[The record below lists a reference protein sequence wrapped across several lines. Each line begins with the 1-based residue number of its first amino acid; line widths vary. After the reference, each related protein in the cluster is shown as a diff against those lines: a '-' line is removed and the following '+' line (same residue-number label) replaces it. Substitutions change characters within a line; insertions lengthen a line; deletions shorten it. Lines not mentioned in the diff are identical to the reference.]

1 MSSHPQ
7 RQPATQHHLYQLQ
20 HRGGPTTAGA
30 VRSEPEVVRIGL
42 LGGFRLWIGPRLIK
56 EDRWR
61 LRKARS
67 LLKLLALASG
77 HSLHREQVMETLWPG
92 VGMHKA
98 ANNLHQIV
106 RALRRAIEPSALA
119 TSSSAVASSGY
130 LLLRDEQLSLCPDS
144 PLWVDVEAFEQAATT
159 ARHAPLE
166 PAAFRA
172 ARDLYAGELLPEDRY
187 EPWLQERRAQLR
199 ELYLSLLLEL
209 GALYEEREEFGEAI
223 EALCRIVAEESTH
236 EGAQVGLMRLYVL
249 SGRRREAL
257 SQYERLREA
266 LLKEFGTEPEA
277 ATTSM
282 QREIWAGTFPHYSD
296 SPSADLPAGEE
307 ETRSDVGVPYRKHNL
322 PLARTSFIGRERETL
337 EVKRLLAMT
346 RLLTLTGAGG
356 CGKTR
361 LALEVARDL
370 VGAYPD
376 GVWLVDLAPLSE
388 AELVPQA
395 VAQALGV
402 REQPGRP
409 LVQTLKDTARSRKM
423 LLVVDNCEH
432 LVEAVVGLVDSLL
445 DSCPGLRVLAT
456 SRETL
461 NSAGEVTWVVP
472 SLTVPYSRQEA
483 YTPGELEAYESVR
496 LFLERARQRDP
507 SFVLTSPNGHT
518 VAQVCRRLDGI
529 PLAIELAAGR
539 MGVLSAEQLASRLE
553 DFLKLLTGGPTADP
567 RHRTLRA
574 TLEWSHELLGAPERT
589 LFRRLTVFA
598 GGWTLEAAEEVCS
611 GEGIE
616 QDDVLDI
623 LSKLVDKSLVVAEA
637 SPGVKG
643 ELRYRMLEPIRQYC
657 QERLEES
664 GEADAT
670 RDRHAASFLALAERA
685 GPELRG
691 PRQIPWLKRL
701 DTEQDNVRA
710 AMTWLL
716 EQGESEKAARIG
728 WALWLFWW
736 MHGHFTEGRR
746 WMEEVLAK
754 RSAMSASFRAKALFV
769 AGTMA
774 DGQADRRSAEPL
786 LEESLMLFRELG
798 DKLGSALAL
807 SGAGLVAV
815 GQGQH
820 ERGVALFQEAVDLFL
835 EIGERWCASVS
846 LSFSAVGW
854 FGRGDPIRAK
864 RLVERGLDLAREV
877 GSAEAICVA
886 CHAGAMAAQAEGDHE
901 RARVLLQEGVVLA
914 AEAGNETNVAYCLE
928 GLAAAA
934 ALEDRVE
941 RAAGLWGSAEALL
954 EKIEVAAYIYAPDRS
969 VYQDQVSAARARLDE
984 AAWQAAWAEGRAV
997 TPERAIEYALSKEVE
1012 GESLTLVP
1020 VPEQPPPTDERAER
1034 LTPREQEVSLL
1045 VGRGLTNRR
1054 IAKELSISEH
1064 TVANHVR
1071 KILKKLGLRSRT
1083 QISSSSWVS
1092 PNGANPFSC

>member
-30 VRSEPEVVRIGL
+30 VRSESEVVRIGL

-77 HSLHREQVMETLWPG
+77 HSLHREQVMEAIWPG

-119 TSSSAVASSGY
+119 TSSSAVACSGY

-199 ELYLSLLLEL
+199 ELYLTLLLEL
-209 GALYEEREEFGEAI
+209 GALYEERREFGEAI
-223 EALCRIVAEESTH
+223 EALSRIVADDPRH
-236 EGAQVGLMRLYVL
+236 EGAQVGIMRLYAL

-266 LLKEFGTEPEA
+266 LFREFGTEPDA
-277 ATTSM
+277 STRRL
-282 QREIWAGTFPHYSD
+282 QQEIWAGTFPHYSD
-296 SPSADLPAGEE
+296 SSPAGFPARVEE
-307 ETRSDVGVPYRKHNL
+307 AHSASGAPSRRHNL
-322 PLARTSFIGRERETL
+322 PLERTSFVGRERETL

-361 LALEVARDL
+361 LALKVASDL

-388 AELVPQA
+388 AEMVPQA

-402 REQPGRP
+402 REETGR
-409 LVQTLKDTARSRKM
+409 TLLETLEDDLRSRKM

-432 LVEAVVGLVDSLL
+432 LVEALVDLVDTLL

-461 NSAGEVTWVVP
+461 NAAGDVNWVVP
-472 SLTVPYSRQEA
+472 SLIVPDSHQEA
-483 YTPGELEAYESVR
+483 YTPQELEGYESVR
-496 LFLERARQRDP
+496 LFVDRANQRKP
-507 SFVLTSPNGHT
+507 SFELTSSNGRA

-539 MGVLSAEQLASRLE
+539 MGVLLAEQLASRLE
-553 DFLKLLTGGPTADP
+553 DSLKLLTGGRTADP

-574 TLEWSHELLGAPERT
+574 TLEWSHELLSDPERT
-589 LFRRLTVFA
+589 LFRRLSVFA

-611 GEGIE
+611 GVGIE

-623 LSKLVDKSLVVAEA
+623 LGNLVDKSLVVAET
-637 SPGVKG
+637 SPGVEG
-643 ELRYRMLEPIRQYC
+643 ELRYRMLEPIRQYG

-670 RDRHAASFLALAERA
+670 RDRLAASFLALAEQA

-691 PRQIPWLKRL
+691 PRQVQWLKRL
-701 DTEQDNVRA
+701 DTEQNNVRA
-710 AMTWLL
+710 AMAWLVG
-716 EQGESEKAARIG
+716 QGESETAARIG

-746 WMEEVLAK
+746 WMEETLAK
-754 RSAMSASFRAKALFV
+754 GISMPAAPRAKALFV

-786 LEESLMLFRELG
+786 IEESLMHFRELG
-798 DKLGSALAL
+798 DKLGTALAL

-815 GQGQH
+815 GQGRH
-820 ERGVALFQEAVDLFL
+820 EQGVALFQEAVDLFL
-835 EIGERWCASVS
+835 EIGERWGASVT
-846 LSFSAVGW
+846 LSFLAVGW

-864 RLVERGLDLAREV
+864 RLAERGLELAREI
-877 GSAEAICVA
+877 GSSEAICVA
-886 CHAGAMAAQAEGDHE
+886 CHAGTMAAQAEGDHE
-901 RARVLLQEGVVLA
+901 RARGLLQEGLVLA

-928 GLAAAA
+928 GLAALAA
-934 ALEDRVE
+934 SEGSLA
-941 RAAGLWGSAEALL
+941 RAGRLWGAAEALM
-954 EKIEVAAYIYAPDRS
+954 EQIEVTAYIYTPDRS
-969 VYQDQVSAARARLDE
+969 SYQDRVSAARARLDE
-984 AAWQAAWAEGRAV
+984 AAWQTAWTEGREM
-997 TPERAIEYALSKEVE
+997 TPERGIEYALSEEVE
-1012 GESLTLVP
+1012 REPPTLVA
-1020 VPEQPPPTDERAER
+1020 VPEQSSPADEPTER
-1034 LTPREQEVSLL
+1034 LTAREQEVALL
-1045 VGRGLTNRR
+1045 VGRRLTNRQ
-1054 IAKELSISEH
+1054 IAQELSISEH
-1064 TVANHVR
+1064 TVANHMR
-1071 KILKKLGLRSRT
+1071 KILKKLGLRSRI
-1083 QISSSSWVS
+1083 QIST
-1092 PNGANPFSC
+1092 FS